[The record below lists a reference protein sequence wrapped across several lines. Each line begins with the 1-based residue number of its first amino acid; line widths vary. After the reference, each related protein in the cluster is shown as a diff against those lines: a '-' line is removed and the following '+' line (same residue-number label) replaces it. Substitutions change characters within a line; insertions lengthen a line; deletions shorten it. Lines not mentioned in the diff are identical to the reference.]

1 MAVHSLTAK
10 QIISRIRQVFPDA
23 PEAYILSLLNDALVE
38 AGLYSTKSMTPKV
51 DKAADKMFYAL
62 DDSAKDA
69 SNNTLELNKIYRV
82 DFMDDDGDYIKIP
95 RLLDGE
101 TLMFDITSET
111 EGIESPD

>member
-1 MAVHSLTAK
+1 MAVHKISVK
-10 QIISRIRQVFPDA
+10 QLLSRVRQVFPDA

-38 AGLYSTKSMTPKV
+38 AGLYSTKSMTAKV
-51 DKAADKMFYAL
+51 DVTADKMFYAL

-69 SNNTLELNKIYRV
+69 SNNSLELNKIYRV

-101 TLMFDITSET
+101 TLMFDIASET